1 MAARALSAVSLVTLL
16 ALTVPSLAF
25 AGDLRLTFQNGRV
38 TLVARDVPLR
48 EILAEWER
56 VGGTRVVNRDAVPA
70 APVTLDLSDVPE
82 ARALAIL
89 LQQAAGYFASERT
102 TLAEAS
108 SRFTRI
114 VIMPGAE
121 RLAAVLPAPAPAPAS
136 AVARPSATSA
146 ASRAGQSPRVQRRPM
161 PDSRAGSVMESP
173 ARPVEKPVVVEEDEI
188 PELPIVEAPENMA
201 RPFPPG
207 ASPDPAS
214 AYDIPN
220 LPPAAQG
227 ADGRGPLPARVSP
240 TVPVTV
246 AKAGAIIPG
255 PKPGLIPYRPQE
267 RPPVPPPP
275 IRPPDI

>member
-121 RLAAVLPAPAPAPAS
+121 RLAAALPAPAPAPAS

-146 ASRAGQSPRVQRRPM
+146 ASRAGQSLAGSAETDAGQPRGERHGIPGETGREARRSRRGRDPRVAYRRSAREHGEAVPSWCVARSRQR
-161 PDSRAGSVMESP
+161 
-173 ARPVEKPVVVEEDEI
+173 
-188 PELPIVEAPENMA
+188 L
-201 RPFPPG
+201 
-207 ASPDPAS
+207 
-214 AYDIPN
+214 
-220 LPPAAQG
+220 
-227 ADGRGPLPARVSP
+227 
-240 TVPVTV
+240 
-246 AKAGAIIPG
+246 
-255 PKPGLIPYRPQE
+255 
-267 RPPVPPPP
+267 
-275 IRPPDI
+275 

>member
-1 MAARALSAVSLVTLL
+1 MAARALLAVGLVTLL

-25 AGDLRLTFQNGRV
+25 GGDLRLTFQNGRV
-38 TLVARDVPLR
+38 TLVAHDVPLR

-56 VGGTRVVNRDAVPA
+56 VGGTRVVNRDAAPA

-102 TLAEAS
+102 TPAEAS

-121 RLAAVLPAPAPAPAS
+121 RLATVLPAPAPAPAG
-136 AVARPSATSA
+136 AQPSATSA
-146 ASRAGQSPRVQRRPM
+146 ASRAGLRQRVQQKPL
-161 PDSRAGSVMESP
+161 PDGRVASDVAYQEP
-173 ARPVEKPVVVEEDEI
+173 PVEKPVVEEEDEI
-188 PELPIVEAPENMA
+188 PELPLVEAPENMA

-207 ASPDPAS
+207 AAPDPAN
-214 AYDIPN
+214 AYDLRD

-227 ADGRGPLPARVSP
+227 AGGRGPLPARTSP
-240 TVPVTV
+240 TVPATV
-246 AKAGAIIPG
+246 AKAGTIVPG
-255 PKPGLIPYRPQE
+255 SKPEVIPYRPQQI
-267 RPPVPPPP
+267 PPQPPPP
-275 IRPPDI
+275 IKPPDV

>member
-1 MAARALSAVSLVTLL
+1 MAARALSAVGLVTLL

-25 AGDLRLTFQNGRV
+25 GGDLRLTFQNGRV
-38 TLVARDVPLR
+38 TLVAHDVPLR

-56 VGGTRVVNRDAVPA
+56 VGGTRVVNRDAAPA

-121 RLAAVLPAPAPAPAS
+121 RLAAGQQMPTGPQAYGAAAGNGLE
-136 AVARPSATSA
+136 RP
-146 ASRAGQSPRVQRRPM
+146 QFQQHIM
-161 PDSRAGSVMESP
+161 PDGRVVSFIQYP
-173 ARPVEKPVVVEEDEI
+173 ARRVET
-188 PELPIVEAPENMA
+188 PIVEEEENLQAPPAEVPVSVA
-201 RPFPPG
+201 VPLPPG
-207 ASPDPAS
+207 MV
-214 AYDIPN
+214 
-220 LPPAAQG
+220 
-227 ADGRGPLPARVSP
+227 PARAVANPSQDSAPGGQPSEKPAQLPTQAAP
-240 TVPVTV
+240 TVRVTAAV
-246 AKAGAIIPG
+246 PGTFIPG
-255 PKPGLIPYRPQE
+255 PKPEPPPYTPQG
-267 RPPVPPPP
+267 PPPPPP

>member
-25 AGDLRLTFQNGRV
+25 GGDLRLTFQNGRV

-121 RLAAVLPAPAPAPAS
+121 RLAAVLPAPAPAPAG
-136 AVARPSATSA
+136 AQPSGTSA
-146 ASRAGQSPRVQRRPM
+146 ASRAGQSPRVQRGPM
-161 PDSRAGSVMESP
+161 PDGRAGSVIESP

-188 PELPIVEAPENMA
+188 PELPLVEAPENMA

-207 ASPDPAS
+207 AAPDPAS

-227 ADGRGPLPARVSP
+227 ADGRGPLPARMSP

-255 PKPGLIPYRPQE
+255 QKPGLIPYRPQE
-267 RPPVPPPP
+267 VPPQPPPP